1 MYELSRVRLYS
12 IGPAGARYA
21 DTVLDLRGVGEPVP
35 SPAPTQA
42 EFFEEE
48 PVGPPRRPAP
58 AGVLFL
64 ENGGGKSVL
73 LKLIFSVMLPGHRN
87 TLGGASSGVLRK
99 FLLADDCGHV
109 ALEWQHT
116 VTGET
121 VVVGKVSEWRGRQ
134 VSNDP
139 RKFAEAWY
147 SFRPGPGLSLDSLPV
162 AESAAVRPAAEGA
175 STARG
180 RRRTMKGFRDALTEA
195 GKAYPHL
202 DVVWVEIHER
212 WNEHLGELGL
222 DPELFR
228 YQREMNADEGEAAG
242 LFAVKN
248 DSDFTDLLLRAV
260 TDTRD
265 TDGLADLVHGFA
277 HKLGR
282 RAELTA
288 ERDFTAGSLDLLQRI
303 ADAAERRE
311 QACGVHAGAERRTRT
326 LARRLSAR
334 GAEERARAAELAERV
349 ASAEQAVTDAEGA
362 RRRSELVAAELAYR
376 HASLA
381 LAAAEKGAAAQRREL
396 SDARTLH
403 SAWQAAETVL
413 RHRAAADRSAR
424 VAAAIREA
432 ERDAAPALAARAKAA
447 ADLVRALHAA
457 AEDGERVAGEEEDRA
472 AALQEAGEAAHRD
485 ATSAATAAQRARSDA
500 EHLRQRLAEV
510 EQETAEAVRAGW
522 LDDSAPDAD
531 PARAALAASDAEKT
545 TVAAFDEARETARRT
560 ADHAKSA
567 AAEEARAELAAAR
580 AVDAARAAES
590 AYDAER
596 RAAEALG
603 AEQRLI
609 ELLGLPQPSATVPA
623 PRGGARPSAAEARGT
638 GRVTVRIPDP
648 GAIGGQGTRALPAD
662 ADRAGWITVRVDE
675 EDVDDVGLSQLPA
688 AFRAGP
694 APYAPP
700 PTEDP
705 ALRDPGSCGRVSCDP
720 GSCGHASCGPGS
732 CGRASC
738 DPGSCGHAS
747 CDPGSCGPASCDP
760 GSCGRASCD
769 PGACGHAS
777 CDPGA
782 CGHAS
787 CDPGSRD
794 RASRDHAYASDEP
807 LTDAR
812 GRHPAEGRRPACGE
826 GPSAVD
832 APGVGE
838 PRPADRM
845 TGRVDGAAR
854 VDAGWSGVHAAGG
867 RMGSCPV
874 DGAAPAGP
882 TEGDGAAAGDGRPG
896 AGPAGQVAG
905 RVVETGAASVDGG
918 RPDAGPVGEAE
929 ASRAVG
935 REAARAGEAEAGQ
948 ALRRRP
954 LAAEARPAGRVTMR
968 IDEAGGAPSGG
979 GPRPDGPR
987 EATRAVAAESRPSGE
1002 VSARIEDGSGDGDEA
1017 RSETAADTVRA
1028 EGPGAGARRAEGA
1041 GAGASRAEG
1050 AGAGATRAEGVRADA
1065 GRAEGAGAGAV
1076 RTEGAGAGAAR
1087 ADAAGA
1093 EGARAESARADA
1105 VRAEDAR
1112 AEGAGADAV
1121 RAGGARAEGAGGGAV
1136 RAEGARADAVRDDT
1150 ARADAVRADAVRA
1163 EGARTGVTGSDATDE
1178 SDCWSPDPGGEPGRE
1193 RTGRSRPA
1201 RRPLADGPLTAEE
1214 LDRNADALRELLD
1227 ESVAAA
1233 ERQLFELRTAAAEDS
1248 RILGALGDGGLLP
1261 PSPDVLAAVEYLGEH
1276 GIPAL
1281 PGWRYLAQAVDPAD
1295 HAAVLAARPE
1305 LVDGV
1310 VITDPDSHARAREV
1324 LGQASLLPRSAVA
1337 VGTSAALLAPTPASG
1352 TEDSGVFLVPPNPAM
1367 HDERAADD
1375 ERRELRAR
1383 ATERDEEIRAL
1394 AARLAGDR
1402 ALSARLASWRTGCPP
1417 GRLAELA
1424 AAAETAREA
1433 ADTAQRALVEART
1446 ARAEA
1451 DEAATEAARVRDE
1464 RQEAAQR
1471 ARRVADALAGLAY
1484 RLRERATWQTRLRE
1498 LAEEAAEYEE
1508 RAAGCVDRARAAD
1521 EDRRAAQRA
1530 ADDARR
1536 TARALRAERAEIAG
1550 APDDLGEDTEPPSA
1564 SLPALREAYRAASQ
1578 VYEKV
1583 GVGADLRAEQARAE
1597 SDESAALASL
1607 DRLTNKVR
1615 TRAAQLLEGTDG
1627 ADGPS
1632 RQAAAARA
1640 ESLVQMLES
1649 RASAASEQLGRL
1661 RGEAERL
1668 APADGDAH
1676 TELPEQLVP
1685 ADAEQAKELLRT
1697 ANGELAAR
1705 TDALDTA
1712 RTAHADLVRAHRSAE
1727 DAAGGFDET
1736 AALLRDLLRDGP
1748 GAEDDGERPEPYA
1761 GGLAEARQSAA
1772 EARRSLRGC
1781 AADLSAAEAAV
1792 REAGDVLVRH
1802 ANSTRYEQVRTPAR
1816 QQIRELPAAAL
1827 PEHAAAWAEA
1837 FAPRLRVLTDE
1848 LEQLER
1854 NRDSIVDRLRG
1865 LVESCLAT
1873 LRSAQRLSRLPEGLG
1888 EWSGQEFLRI
1898 RFEDPDQATLT
1909 ERLGEVIDEATRS
1922 AVRKNSDLR
1931 RDGMSLLLRGVHA
1944 ALQPRGV
1951 AVEILK
1957 PDAVLRAERVPVGQM
1972 GDVFSGGQLLT
1983 AAIALYCT
1991 MAALRS
1997 NDRGRDKH
2005 RHAGTLFL
2013 DNPIGRANATYL
2025 LELQRA
2031 VADALGVQLL
2041 YTTGLFDTTALAEF
2055 PLVIRLRNDADLRAG
2070 LKYISVEEHLRPG
2083 LPVREPEE
2091 EPQVHGQITATR
2103 MYRRPDA
2110 DAPAS
2115 APASARASADGP

>member
-1 MYELSRVRLYS
+1 MYELSRIRLYS

-134 VSNDP
+134 VSSDP

-147 SFRPGPGLSLDSLPV
+147 SFRPGPGMSLDSLPV
-162 AESAAVRPAAEGA
+162 AESAAVRPVVEGA

-195 GKAYPHL
+195 AKSYPHL

-311 QACGVHAGAERRTRT
+311 QARGVHAGAERRTRT

-334 GAEERARAAELAERV
+334 GAEERARVAELAGRV
-349 ASAEQAVTDAEGA
+349 ASAAEAVTAAEGA
-362 RRRSELVAAELAYR
+362 RGRSDLVAAELAYR

-396 SDARTLH
+396 NDARTLH

-447 ADLVRALHAA
+447 AELIRALHAA
-457 AEDGERVAGEEEDRA
+457 AEDGERVANEEEERSA
-472 AALQEAGEAAHRD
+472 GLQEAGEAAHRD

-567 AAEEARAELAAAR
+567 AAEEARTELAAAR

-603 AEQRLI
+603 AEQRLV
-609 ELLGLPQPSATVPA
+609 ELLGLPQPSAAVPA
-623 PRGGARPSAAEARGT
+623 PRGAATRPSPADACAARG
-638 GRVTVRIPDP
+638 VTVRVPDAD
-648 GAIGGQGTRALPAD
+648 GAGRRGARALPTES
-662 ADRAGWITVRVDE
+662 DRAGWITVHVDE
-675 EDVDDVGLSQLPA
+675 EDADDVGLSQLPA

-694 APYAPP
+694 SAHTIPVDGEPAP
-700 PTEDP
+700 
-705 ALRDPGSCGRVSCDP
+705 
-720 GSCGHASCGPGS
+720 H
-732 CGRASC
+732 
-738 DPGSCGHAS
+738 
-747 CDPGSCGPASCDP
+747 
-760 GSCGRASCD
+760 
-769 PGACGHAS
+769 
-777 CDPGA
+777 
-782 CGHAS
+782 
-787 CDPGSRD
+787 
-794 RASRDHAYASDEP
+794 DHAYAPEEP
-807 LTDAR
+807 PTGIR
-812 GRHPAEGRRPACGE
+812 ERHAAADHAGPGPAS
-826 GPSAVD
+826 GP
-832 APGVGE
+832 APGDGVAASCALGEPCPVGE
-838 PRPADRM
+838 AP
-845 TGRVDGAAR
+845 G
-854 VDAGWSGVHAAGG
+854 
-867 RMGSCPV
+867 PV
-874 DGAAPAGP
+874 
-882 TEGDGAAAGDGRPG
+882 EEAGDGSAP
-896 AGPAGQVAG
+896 V
-905 RVVETGAASVDGG
+905 GG
-918 RPDAGPVGEAE
+918 RRTDAGPVGEAE
-929 ASRAVG
+929 ETRPTPHGAASV
-935 REAARAGEAEAGQ
+935 EDAEAGPGE
-948 ALRRRP
+948 APGRRP
-954 LAAEARPAGRVTMR
+954 LAAESRPAGRVTVR
-968 IDEAGGAPSGG
+968 IDEVEDDPPGDDGPRPEGPRGGAPAVAADSPGDGGQAGTRVAKDSADVSPAAPSGAPRG
-979 GPRPDGPR
+979 GARV
-987 EATRAVAAESRPSGE
+987 VAAESRPPGE
-1002 VSARIEDGSGDGDEA
+1002 VSARVGDGDGGE
-1017 RSETAADTVRA
+1017 A
-1028 EGPGAGARRAEGA
+1028 EGE
-1041 GAGASRAEG
+1041 
-1050 AGAGATRAEGVRADA
+1050 
-1065 GRAEGAGAGAV
+1065 
-1076 RTEGAGAGAAR
+1076 AA
-1087 ADAAGA
+1087 
-1093 EGARAESARADA
+1093 
-1105 VRAEDAR
+1105 
-1112 AEGAGADAV
+1112 
-1121 RAGGARAEGAGGGAV
+1121 
-1136 RAEGARADAVRDDT
+1136 
-1150 ARADAVRADAVRA
+1150 
-1163 EGARTGVTGSDATDE
+1163 ATDTRPGPDDADSATATDD
-1178 SDCWSPDPGGEPGRE
+1178 SDCWSPEPGGEPEPDPESDRD
-1193 RTGRSRPA
+1193 RSRHPQPA
-1201 RRPLADGPLTAEE
+1201 PRPLAEGPLTAEE
-1214 LDRNADALRELLD
+1214 LDRNAEALRELLE
-1227 ESVAAA
+1227 ESVSSA
-1233 ERQLFELRTAAAEDS
+1233 ERQLFELRTAAAEDA

-1261 PSPDVLAAVEYLGEH
+1261 PSADVLAAVEFLGEH

-1281 PGWRYLAQAVDPAD
+1281 PGWRYLAQAVDPVD

-1310 VITDPDSHARAREV
+1310 VITDPGTHARAREV

-1337 VGTSAALLAPTPASG
+1337 VGTSAALLAPTPAPDA
-1352 TEDSGVFLVPPNPAM
+1352 EDSGVFLVPPNPAM

-1375 ERRELRAR
+1375 ERRELRSR
-1383 ATERDEEIRAL
+1383 ATARDEEIRAL

-1424 AAAETAREA
+1424 AAAETARET
-1433 ADTAQRALVEART
+1433 ADTAQSDLVEART

-1498 LAEEAAEYEE
+1498 LAEEAVEYEE

-1550 APDDLGEDTEPPSA
+1550 APDDLGEATEPPSA

-1597 SDESAALASL
+1597 SDESAALATL

-1676 TELPEQLVP
+1676 TELPEETVP

-1712 RTAHADLVRAHRSAE
+1712 RTAHADLVRAHRAAE

-1761 GGLAEARQSAA
+1761 GDLAEARQAAA
-1772 EARRSLRGC
+1772 ETRRSLRGC
-1781 AADLSAAEAAV
+1781 AADLSAAESSV
-1792 REAGDVLVRH
+1792 REASDVLVRH

-1827 PEHAAAWAEA
+1827 PEHAAAWAGA

-2091 EPQVHGQITATR
+2091 EQQVHGQITATR
-2103 MYRRPDA
+2103 MYRRPEA
-2110 DAPAS
+2110 DAE
-2115 APASARASADGP
+2115 APDGAVDRT

>member
-1 MYELSRVRLYS
+1 MYELSRIRLYS

-147 SFRPGPGLSLDSLPV
+147 SFRPGPGMSLDSLPV
-162 AESAAVRPAAEGA
+162 AESAAVRPAVEGA

-195 GKAYPHL
+195 AKAYPHL

-303 ADAAERRE
+303 ADAADRRE
-311 QACGVHAGAERRTRT
+311 QARGVHAGAERRTRT

-334 GAEERARAAELAERV
+334 GGEERARAAELAERV
-349 ASAEQAVTDAEGA
+349 ASAAEAVTAAEGA
-362 RRRSELVAAELAYR
+362 RGRSDLVAAELAYR

-396 SDARTLH
+396 NDARTLH

-447 ADLVRALHAA
+447 AELVRALHAA
-457 AEDGERVAGEEEDRA
+457 AEDGERVANEEEERSA
-472 AALQEAGEAAHRD
+472 GLQEAGEAAHRD

-567 AAEEARAELAAAR
+567 AAEEARTELAAAR

-603 AEQRLI
+603 AEQRLV
-609 ELLGLPQPSATVPA
+609 ELLGLPQPSAAVPA
-623 PRGGARPSAAEARGT
+623 PRGAATRPSPADARAARG
-638 GRVTVRIPDP
+638 VTVRVPDADGVGRR
-648 GAIGGQGTRALPAD
+648 GARALPTD
-662 ADRAGWITVRVDE
+662 SDRTGWITVHVDE
-675 EDVDDVGLSQLPA
+675 EDADDVGLSQLPA
-688 AFRAGP
+688 AFRADPSAHTVPVDGEP
-694 APYAPP
+694 AP
-700 PTEDP
+700 
-705 ALRDPGSCGRVSCDP
+705 
-720 GSCGHASCGPGS
+720 H
-732 CGRASC
+732 
-738 DPGSCGHAS
+738 
-747 CDPGSCGPASCDP
+747 
-760 GSCGRASCD
+760 
-769 PGACGHAS
+769 
-777 CDPGA
+777 
-782 CGHAS
+782 
-787 CDPGSRD
+787 
-794 RASRDHAYASDEP
+794 DHAYAPEEP
-807 LTDAR
+807 PTDTRERIAAAAEDCP
-812 GRHPAEGRRPACGE
+812 GPEPASGPAPGE
-826 GPSAVD
+826 G
-832 APGVGE
+832 
-838 PRPADRM
+838 
-845 TGRVDGAAR
+845 
-854 VDAGWSGVHAAGG
+854 
-867 RMGSCPV
+867 
-874 DGAAPAGP
+874 
-882 TEGDGAAAGDGRPG
+882 
-896 AGPAGQVAG
+896 
-905 RVVETGAASVDGG
+905 GAASCALGE
-918 RPDAGPVGEAE
+918 PCPVGEAP
-929 ASRAVG
+929 G
-935 REAARAGEAEAGQ
+935 RVEDAEAGPGE
-948 ALRRRP
+948 APGRRP
-954 LAAEARPAGRVTMR
+954 LAAESRLAGRVTAR
-968 IDEAGGAPSGG
+968 IDEAEDDPSDDD

-987 EATRAVAAESRPSGE
+987 DGAPAVAAGSHGDGGRAGTQVATDSADVNHVAPAGAPRAGARVVAAESRPSGE
-1002 VSARIEDGSGDGDEA
+1002 VSARVGDGGKAEVEA
-1017 RSETAADTVRA
+1017 TAAANDPQP
-1028 EGPGAGARRAEGA
+1028 GPD
-1041 GAGASRAEG
+1041 
-1050 AGAGATRAEGVRADA
+1050 DA
-1065 GRAEGAGAGAV
+1065 
-1076 RTEGAGAGAAR
+1076 
-1087 ADAAGA
+1087 
-1093 EGARAESARADA
+1093 
-1105 VRAEDAR
+1105 
-1112 AEGAGADAV
+1112 
-1121 RAGGARAEGAGGGAV
+1121 
-1136 RAEGARADAVRDDT
+1136 DT
-1150 ARADAVRADAVRA
+1150 A
-1163 EGARTGVTGSDATDE
+1163 TDD
-1178 SDCWSPDPGGEPGRE
+1178 SDCWSPEPGSESEPEPGPDPESDRD
-1193 RTGRSRPA
+1193 RGRRPQPA
-1201 RRPLADGPLTAEE
+1201 PRPLAEGPLTAEE
-1214 LDRNADALRELLD
+1214 LDRNAEALRELLE
-1227 ESVAAA
+1227 ESVSSA
-1233 ERQLFELRTAAAEDS
+1233 ERQLFELRTAAAEDA

-1261 PSPDVLAAVEYLGEH
+1261 PSADVLAAVEFLGEH

-1281 PGWRYLAQAVDPAD
+1281 PGWRYLAQAVDPVD

-1310 VITDPDSHARAREV
+1310 VITDPGTHARAREV

-1337 VGTSAALLAPTPASG
+1337 VGTSAALLAPTPAPG
-1352 TEDSGVFLVPPNPAM
+1352 AEDSGVFLVPPNPAM

-1383 ATERDEEIRAL
+1383 ATARDEEIRAL

-1402 ALSARLASWRTGCPP
+1402 ALSARLASWRTGCPT
-1417 GRLAELA
+1417 GRLAELS

-1433 ADTAQRALVEART
+1433 ADTAQSDLVEART

-1550 APDDLGEDTEPPSA
+1550 APDDLGEATEPPSA

-1597 SDESAALASL
+1597 SDESAALATL

-1676 TELPEQLVP
+1676 TELPEETVP

-1712 RTAHADLVRAHRSAE
+1712 RTAHADLVRAHRAAE

-1761 GGLAEARQSAA
+1761 GELAEARQAAA
-1772 EARRSLRGC
+1772 ETRRSLRGC
-1781 AADLSAAEAAV
+1781 AADLSAAESSV
-1792 REAGDVLVRH
+1792 REASDVLVRH

-2091 EPQVHGQITATR
+2091 EQQVHGQITATR
-2103 MYRRPDA
+2103 MYRRPEA
-2110 DAPAS
+2110 DAA
-2115 APASARASADGP
+2115 APDEVADRP

>member
-21 DTVLDLRGVGEPVP
+21 DTVLDLRGVGAPVP
-35 SPAPTQA
+35 DPAPAQA
-42 EFFEEE
+42 EFFEDE
-48 PVGPPRRPAP
+48 PTGPPRRPAP

-109 ALEWQHT
+109 ALEWQH
-116 VTGET
+116 VLTGES

-134 VSNDP
+134 VSGDP

-162 AESAAVRPAAEGA
+162 AESTALRAADGA
-175 STARG
+175 SGARG

-195 GKAYPHL
+195 GKAYPNL
-202 DVVWVEIHER
+202 DVVWEEIHER

-288 ERDFTAGSLDLLQRI
+288 ERDFTAGSLDLLSRI
-303 ADAAERRE
+303 ADAAVKRD
-311 QACGVHAGAERRTRT
+311 QARGVHAGAERRTRA
-326 LARRLSAR
+326 LARTLSAR
-334 GAEERARAAELAERV
+334 GTEERGRTAELAEQV
-349 ASAEQAVTDAEGA
+349 AAAAHAVTDAESERG
-362 RRRSELVAAELAYR
+362 RRSLVAAEIAYR

-381 LAAAEKGAAAQRREL
+381 LAAAEKAAAAQRREL
-396 SDARTLH
+396 NDARTLH

-432 ERDAAPALAARAKAA
+432 ERDAAPALAARAQAA
-447 ADLVRALHAA
+447 TDLVRALNSAA
-457 AEDGERVAGEEEDRA
+457 DEGERVANEEEERS

-485 ATSAATAAQRARSDA
+485 ATAAATEAQRARSEA
-500 EHLRQRLAEV
+500 GHLRQRLAEV

-522 LDDSAPDAD
+522 LDDTAPDAD
-531 PARAALAASDAEKT
+531 PARAALAASDAEKPA
-545 TVAAFDEARETARRT
+545 VAAYEAARESARQS
-560 ADHAKSA
+560 AEQAKEA
-567 AAEEARAELAAAR
+567 AAALAGTELAAAR
-580 AVDAARAAES
+580 AADAATAAEA

-609 ELLGLPQPSATVPA
+609 ELLGLPEPMASGQVPGQRGAAPGQESGSGERPPA
-623 PRGGARPSAAEARGT
+623 PRRSAEGT
-638 GRVTVRIPDP
+638 GP
-648 GAIGGQGTRALPAD
+648 GGGT
-662 ADRAGWITVRVDE
+662 
-675 EDVDDVGLSQLPA
+675 
-688 AFRAGP
+688 
-694 APYAPP
+694 
-700 PTEDP
+700 
-705 ALRDPGSCGRVSCDP
+705 
-720 GSCGHASCGPGS
+720 
-732 CGRASC
+732 
-738 DPGSCGHAS
+738 
-747 CDPGSCGPASCDP
+747 
-760 GSCGRASCD
+760 
-769 PGACGHAS
+769 
-777 CDPGA
+777 
-782 CGHAS
+782 
-787 CDPGSRD
+787 
-794 RASRDHAYASDEP
+794 
-807 LTDAR
+807 
-812 GRHPAEGRRPACGE
+812 
-826 GPSAVD
+826 
-832 APGVGE
+832 
-838 PRPADRM
+838 
-845 TGRVDGAAR
+845 
-854 VDAGWSGVHAAGG
+854 AAGAF
-867 RMGSCPV
+867 
-874 DGAAPAGP
+874 D
-882 TEGDGAAAGDGRPG
+882 
-896 AGPAGQVAG
+896 
-905 RVVETGAASVDGG
+905 
-918 RPDAGPVGEAE
+918 
-929 ASRAVG
+929 
-935 REAARAGEAEAGQ
+935 
-948 ALRRRP
+948 
-954 LAAEARPAGRVTMR
+954 
-968 IDEAGGAPSGG
+968 
-979 GPRPDGPR
+979 
-987 EATRAVAAESRPSGE
+987 
-1002 VSARIEDGSGDGDEA
+1002 
-1017 RSETAADTVRA
+1017 
-1028 EGPGAGARRAEGA
+1028 GARRQ
-1041 GAGASRAEG
+1041 
-1050 AGAGATRAEGVRADA
+1050 AT
-1065 GRAEGAGAGAV
+1065 
-1076 RTEGAGAGAAR
+1076 
-1087 ADAAGA
+1087 
-1093 EGARAESARADA
+1093 
-1105 VRAEDAR
+1105 
-1112 AEGAGADAV
+1112 
-1121 RAGGARAEGAGGGAV
+1121 
-1136 RAEGARADAVRDDT
+1136 
-1150 ARADAVRADAVRA
+1150 
-1163 EGARTGVTGSDATDE
+1163 
-1178 SDCWSPDPGGEPGRE
+1178 
-1193 RTGRSRPA
+1193 
-1201 RRPLADGPLTAEE
+1201 GPLTAEE
-1214 LDRNADALRELLD
+1214 VDRNAEALREMLD
-1227 ESVAAA
+1227 ESVAIS
-1233 ERQLFELRTAAAEDS
+1233 ERQMFDLRTAAADDA

-1261 PSPDVLAAVEYLGEH
+1261 PSADVLATVEYLGEH

-1310 VITDPDSHARAREV
+1310 VITDADSHTRAREV
-1324 LGQASLLPRSAVA
+1324 LGAASLLPRSAVA
-1337 VGTSAALLAPTPASG
+1337 VGTAAALLAPPPARDAQDPG
-1352 TEDSGVFLVPPNPAM
+1352 GSGVFLVPPNPAM

-1375 ERRELRAR
+1375 ERHALRAR
-1383 ATERDEEIRAL
+1383 ATARDEEIRAI

-1402 ALSARLASWRTGCPP
+1402 TLAARLTSWRAGCPA

-1424 AAAETAREA
+1424 AEAERARTA
-1433 ADTAQRALVEART
+1433 ADTAHERLAELRT

-1451 DEAATEAARVRDE
+1451 EESAAEAARVRDE
-1464 RQEAAQR
+1464 RQEVAAR
-1471 ARRVADALAGLAY
+1471 SRRVADALAGLAY
-1484 RLRERATWQTRLRE
+1484 RLRERASWQTRLRE
-1498 LAEEAAEYEE
+1498 LAEEAAESEE
-1508 RAAGCVDRARAAD
+1508 RAAAYVDRARAAD

-1550 APDDLGEDTEPPSA
+1550 APDDVSDAVEPPTA

-1578 VYEKV
+1578 LYEKV

-1597 SDESAALASL
+1597 SDESAALAEL

-1640 ESLVQMLES
+1640 EQLVQMLET
-1649 RASAASEQLGRL
+1649 RASTASEQLGRL

-1676 TELPEQLVP
+1676 TELPEELVP
-1685 ADAEQAKELLRT
+1685 ADADRAKELLRT
-1697 ANGELAAR
+1697 ATAELAAR
-1705 TDALDTA
+1705 TDALEAA
-1712 RTAHADLVRAHRSAE
+1712 RRAHGDLLRAHRAAE
-1727 DAAGGFDET
+1727 DAATGFDDT
-1736 AALLRDLLRDGP
+1736 AALLRDLLRDNTP
-1748 GAEDDGERPEPYA
+1748 EEDAEEPEPYT
-1761 GGLAEARQSAA
+1761 GSLEEARQAA
-1772 EARRSLRGC
+1772 GEARRSLRGC
-1781 AADLSAAEAAV
+1781 AGELSAAEAAV
-1792 REAGDVLVRH
+1792 REASDILVRH

-1865 LVESCLAT
+1865 LVESSLTT

-1922 AVRKNSDLR
+1922 AVKRNSDLR
-1931 RDGMSLLLRGVHA
+1931 RDGMSLLLRGVAA

-1957 PDAVLRAERVPVGQM
+1957 PDAVLRAERVSVGQM

-1997 NDRGRDKH
+1997 NDRGRDKQ
-2005 RHAGTLFL
+2005 RYAGTLFL

-2083 LPVREPEE
+2083 LPQQQDPDEE
-2091 EPQVHGQITATR
+2091 QVHGQITATR
-2103 MYRRPDA
+2103 MYRRPA
-2110 DAPAS
+2110 AEEQVPAG
-2115 APASARASADGP
+2115 A

>member
-21 DTVLDLRGVGEPVP
+21 DTVLDLRGVGAPVP
-35 SPAPTQA
+35 SPAPAQA
-42 EFFEEE
+42 DFFEEE

-109 ALEWQHT
+109 ALEWQH
-116 VTGET
+116 VLTGET

-147 SFRPGPGLSLDSLPV
+147 SFRPGPGMSLDALPV
-162 AESAAVRPAAEGA
+162 AESTAMRPRAEGA

-195 GKAYPHL
+195 GKAYPNL
-202 DVVWVEIHER
+202 DVVWEEVHER

-288 ERDFTAGSLDLLQRI
+288 ERDFTAGSLDLLSRI
-303 ADAAERRE
+303 VDAGARRD
-311 QACGVHAGAERRTRT
+311 QARGVHAGAERRTRV

-334 GAEERARAAELAERV
+334 AAEERGRAGELADQV
-349 ASAEQAVTDAEGA
+349 AAAAHRVTDAETA
-362 RRRSELVAAELAYR
+362 REHASRIAAELAYR

-381 LAAAEKGAAAQRREL
+381 LAAAEKAAAGRRREL
-396 SDARTLH
+396 NDARTLH

-424 VAAAIREA
+424 VAAAIHEA
-432 ERDAAPALAARAKAA
+432 ERDAAPALAARTKAA
-447 ADLVRALHAA
+447 AALVRALNAA
-457 AEDGERVAGEEEDRA
+457 AEQGERLADEQEQRSAV
-472 AALQEAGEAAHRD
+472 LQETGEAAHRD
-485 ATSAATAAQRARSDA
+485 ATAAATEAQRARSEA
-500 EHLRQRLAEV
+500 GHLRQRLAEV
-510 EQETAEAVRAGW
+510 EQETADAVRAGW

-545 TVAAFDEARETARRT
+545 AAAAYEAAKEAARTAADRARETA
-560 ADHAKSA
+560 
-567 AAEEARAELAAAR
+567 AAESRAELAAAR
-580 AVDAARAAES
+580 SADAATAAAG

-596 RAAEALG
+596 RLAESLG
-603 AEQRLI
+603 AEPRLA
-609 ELLGLPQPSATVPA
+609 ELLGLPQPAAGQVPA
-623 PRGGARPSAAEARGT
+623 QRG
-638 GRVTVRIPDP
+638 
-648 GAIGGQGTRALPAD
+648 
-662 ADRAGWITVRVDE
+662 
-675 EDVDDVGLSQLPA
+675 
-688 AFRAGP
+688 
-694 APYAPP
+694 
-700 PTEDP
+700 
-705 ALRDPGSCGRVSCDP
+705 
-720 GSCGHASCGPGS
+720 
-732 CGRASC
+732 
-738 DPGSCGHAS
+738 
-747 CDPGSCGPASCDP
+747 
-760 GSCGRASCD
+760 
-769 PGACGHAS
+769 
-777 CDPGA
+777 
-782 CGHAS
+782 
-787 CDPGSRD
+787 
-794 RASRDHAYASDEP
+794 
-807 LTDAR
+807 
-812 GRHPAEGRRPACGE
+812 
-826 GPSAVD
+826 
-832 APGVGE
+832 
-838 PRPADRM
+838 
-845 TGRVDGAAR
+845 
-854 VDAGWSGVHAAGG
+854 
-867 RMGSCPV
+867 
-874 DGAAPAGP
+874 APAGQ
-882 TEGDGAAAGDGRPG
+882 DGR
-896 AGPAGQVAG
+896 
-905 RVVETGAASVDGG
+905 
-918 RPDAGPVGEAE
+918 
-929 ASRAVG
+929 
-935 REAARAGEAEAGQ
+935 
-948 ALRRRP
+948 
-954 LAAEARPAGRVTMR
+954 
-968 IDEAGGAPSGG
+968 
-979 GPRPDGPR
+979 
-987 EATRAVAAESRPSGE
+987 
-1002 VSARIEDGSGDGDEA
+1002 
-1017 RSETAADTVRA
+1017 ETA
-1028 EGPGAGARRAEGA
+1028 
-1041 GAGASRAEG
+1041 
-1050 AGAGATRAEGVRADA
+1050 
-1065 GRAEGAGAGAV
+1065 
-1076 RTEGAGAGAAR
+1076 
-1087 ADAAGA
+1087 
-1093 EGARAESARADA
+1093 
-1105 VRAEDAR
+1105 
-1112 AEGAGADAV
+1112 
-1121 RAGGARAEGAGGGAV
+1121 
-1136 RAEGARADAVRDDT
+1136 
-1150 ARADAVRADAVRA
+1150 
-1163 EGARTGVTGSDATDE
+1163 
-1178 SDCWSPDPGGEPGRE
+1178 
-1193 RTGRSRPA
+1193 
-1201 RRPLADGPLTAEE
+1201 GPLTAEE

-1227 ESVAAA
+1227 DTVASA
-1233 ERQLFELRTAAAEDS
+1233 ERQLFDLRTAAADDS

-1261 PSPDVLAAVEYLGEH
+1261 AGPDVLATVEYLGEH

-1295 HAAVLAARPE
+1295 HARVLAARPE

-1310 VITDPDSHARAREV
+1310 VITDPDAHGRAREA
-1324 LGQASLLPRSAVA
+1324 LADASLLPRSAVA
-1337 VGTSAALLAPTPASG
+1337 VGTAAALLAPVPE
-1352 TEDSGVFLVPPNPAM
+1352 TEGDSGVFLVPPNPAM
-1367 HDERAADD
+1367 HDERAADE
-1375 ERRELRAR
+1375 ERHALRERA
-1383 ATERDEEIRAL
+1383 AARDEEIRAV

-1402 ALSARLASWRTGCPP
+1402 ALAARLASWRSGCPE

-1424 AAAETAREA
+1424 AEAERCRTAAEEAQEQLTA
-1433 ADTAQRALVEART
+1433 ART

-1451 DEAATEAARVRDE
+1451 DETAAETARVRDE

-1471 ARRVADALAGLAY
+1471 ARRVADALAGLAH
-1484 RLRERATWQTRLRE
+1484 RLRERAHWQTRLRE

-1508 RAAGCVDRARAAD
+1508 RAAACVDRARAAD

-1530 ADDARR
+1530 ADDAHR

-1550 APDDLGEDTEPPSA
+1550 APDDVPDDAEASTD

-1597 SDESAALASL
+1597 SDESAARAEL

-1640 ESLVQMLES
+1640 EALVQLLEG

-1668 APADGDAH
+1668 APADGESH
-1676 TELPEQLVP
+1676 TELPDEQVP
-1685 ADAEQAKELLRT
+1685 ADADQAKELLRT
-1697 ANGELAAR
+1697 ATAELTAR
-1705 TDALDTA
+1705 TDALEEA
-1712 RTAHADLVRAHRSAE
+1712 RTAHASLLRAHRAAE
-1727 DAAGGFDET
+1727 DAATGFDDT
-1736 AALLRDLLRDGP
+1736 AALLRDLLRDNAP
-1748 GAEDDGERPEPYA
+1748 DDEETAPEPYT
-1761 GGLAEARQSAA
+1761 GGLEEARQVAA

-1781 AADLSAAEAAV
+1781 AGDLSAAEAAV
-1792 REAGDVLVRH
+1792 REASDVLVRH
-1802 ANSTRYEQVRTPAR
+1802 ANSTRYEHVRTPAR
-1816 QQIRELPAAAL
+1816 QQIRELPASAL
-1827 PEHAAAWAEA
+1827 PEHAAAWADA

-1848 LEQLER
+1848 LDQLER
-1854 NRDSIVDRLRG
+1854 NRDGIVDRLRG
-1865 LVESCLAT
+1865 LVESSLTT

-1898 RFEDPDQATLT
+1898 RFEEPDQSTLT

-1922 AVRKNSDLR
+1922 AVKKNSDLR
-1931 RDGMSLLLRGVHA
+1931 RDGMSLLLRGVRA
-1944 ALQPRGV
+1944 ALMPRGV

-1997 NDRGRDKH
+1997 NDRGRDRQK
-2005 RHAGTLFL
+2005 HAGTLFL

-2083 LPVREPEE
+2083 LPQPDPESEP
-2091 EPQVHGQITATR
+2091 VHGEITATR
-2103 MYRRPDA
+2103 MFRRPEEEPRPEPM
-2110 DAPAS
+2110 PAG
-2115 APASARASADGP
+2115 R